1 MFKIIVY
8 IMNLI
13 STNMGFLKKLMNPLT
28 KGQQKDDAL
37 EENKR
42 ALQQV
47 KYLNYKISS
56 GAESLYCLR
65 KQAVKSIQQLQDFT
79 ESLPNCPD
87 VLIQGSRRAFSYTSA
102 IREAAMWEDSQFD
115 NSNRSALKNE
125 KKTTS
130 AVAGTT
136 AAVAGGLTA
145 TLGPSAAMAI
155 ATTFGTASTGAAI
168 GTLGGAAAT
177 NAALAWLGG
186 GAIAAGGAGMAGG
199 SALLAALGPIGWS
212 VAGVSIV
219 TSLALSR
226 SRNSKDIDN
235 IKKNTEELYRQ
246 RDKFSEWNRQ
256 LTELIKKT
264 SSLTDQVSISGFS
277 HSKKD
282 FAHEDF
288 PKEELFEVISKAKL
302 LGKISNEAICIAQ

>member
-1 MFKIIVY
+1 
-8 IMNLI
+8 
-13 STNMGFLKKLMNPLT
+13 MGFLKKLMNPLT

-37 EENKR
+37 KENKK

-56 GAESLYCLR
+56 GAESLYRLR

-130 AVAGTT
+130 AIAGTT

-145 TLGPSAAMAI
+145 TLCPSAAMAI

-246 RDKFSEWNRQ
+246 RDKFSEWDRQ

-277 HSKKD
+277 HSQKD

-302 LGKISNEAICIAQ
+302 LGKISNEAICIAR

>member
-1 MFKIIVY
+1 
-8 IMNLI
+8 
-13 STNMGFLKKLMNPLT
+13 MGLLKKLLSPLT
-28 KGQQKDDAL
+28 MGQQKDNAL
-37 EENKR
+37 EENQK
-42 ALQQV
+42 ALKQV
-47 KYLNYKISS
+47 QDLNYKISLE
-56 GAESLYCLR
+56 AESLYRLR
-65 KQAVKSIQQLQDFT
+65 KQAVKSIQQLQDYT

-87 VLIQGSRRAFSYTSA
+87 VLIQGSRRAFSYTSV
-102 IREAAMWEDSQFD
+102 IREAAMWEETQFD

-125 KKTTS
+125 KKKTS
-130 AVAGTT
+130 TIAGTT

-186 GAIAAGGAGMAGG
+186 GAVAAGGTGMAGG

-226 SRNSKDIDN
+226 SKNAKDIEN

-246 RDKFSEWNRQ
+246 GYKFGKWYGQ
-256 LTELIKKT
+256 LTELIEKT
-264 SSLTDQVSISGFS
+264 SSLTDQISISSFS
-277 HSKKD
+277 HAPKD
-282 FAHEDF
+282 FACESF
-288 PKEELFEVISKAKL
+288 PKKKLFDIVSRAKL
-302 LGKISNEAICIAQ
+302 LGKISNEAICIVQ

>member
-1 MFKIIVY
+1 
-8 IMNLI
+8 
-13 STNMGFLKKLMNPLT
+13 MGFLKKLMNPLT

-37 EENKR
+37 EENKK
-42 ALQQV
+42 ALKQV

-56 GAESLYCLR
+56 GAESLYRLR
-65 KQAVKSIQQLQDFT
+65 KQAVKSIQQLQDFA
-79 ESLPNCPD
+79 ESLPNCPE

-102 IREAAMWEDSQFD
+102 IREAAMWEDTQFD
-115 NSNRSALKNE
+115 NSNRSVLKNE
-125 KKTTS
+125 KKATS

-136 AAVAGGLTA
+136 AAMAGGLTA

-226 SRNSKDIDN
+226 SRNSKDIDI

-264 SSLTDQVSISGFS
+264 SSLTDQVSISSFS
-277 HSKKD
+277 HSQKD

-302 LGKISNEAICIAQ
+302 LGKISNEAICIAR